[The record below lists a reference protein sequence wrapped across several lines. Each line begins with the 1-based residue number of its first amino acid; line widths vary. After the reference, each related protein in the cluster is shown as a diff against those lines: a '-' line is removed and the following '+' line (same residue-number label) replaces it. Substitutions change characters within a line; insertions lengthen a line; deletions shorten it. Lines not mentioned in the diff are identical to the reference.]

1 MDLLERSILQQ
12 SDSPLYRPFHLSGS
26 QRREPQNM
34 NPSRVN
40 DKRQTESCGGR
51 EQDRGLYAGSG
62 RSPDNAVSA
71 RAASE
76 TGARPFTV
84 KDVARLAGLSIAT
97 VSRVVNGSQNVS
109 YEARAKVLSA
119 ISRLE
124 YCPNPHAAMMGRS
137 GSGIQK
143 KRQISKPA
151 SAREASDPHF

>member
-1 MDLLERSILQQ
+1 
-12 SDSPLYRPFHLSGS
+12 
-26 QRREPQNM
+26 M

-40 DKRQTESCGGR
+40 DKRQAESYGGR
-51 EQDRGLYAGSG
+51 QQDRGPYAGSG
-62 RSPDNAVSA
+62 RSSDDAMSA
-71 RAASE
+71 RVSCEAD
-76 TGARPFTV
+76 ARPFTV

-137 GSGIQK
+137 GSGIQR

-151 SAREASDPHF
+151 SVREAIDPDV